1 MKHALTLLMM
11 KKMVMI
17 LMFNIKTGIWRFLT
31 SDGTDDFDLCSVRCG
46 YHLFYNY
53 IACLA

>member
-31 SDGTDDFDLCSVRCG
+31 SDGTDDFDLCSV
-46 YHLFYNY
+46 
-53 IACLA
+53 